1 MLSLN
6 FLKKTKSEE
15 TQDNM
20 NTMRLIILAL
30 KAIGRNKFRMFL
42 TMLGI
47 IIGVASV
54 ITMLAIGQGSKQ
66 SIQQEIGKMGSNML
80 MVHAGSFRSGPARG
94 GAGSAQTLTLEDVEA
109 IEKNCQSVKAV
120 SPQVSGNGQVIAGSN
135 NWSTQ
140 MLGVDIGYF
149 EIRELSVE
157 SGDIFTAR
165 DISSASK
172 VCLVGKTVVQ
182 NLFPDG
188 EDPVGQNIR
197 FKKIP
202 FKVIGVLASKGQST
216 FGQDQDDII
225 IAPFTTVQKRIQG
238 GSRIGSIYASAV
250 SEKDAGAAQ
259 KEIEEALRVQHKLS
273 NADEDDFTVRSQQE
287 LLNTIGSTSRLLTVL
302 LASIAGISLFV
313 GGIGIMNIM
322 YVSVTERTRE
332 IGLRMAVGARG
343 RDIMMQFL
351 IEAVIVSVTGGIVGL
366 LLGLGASFAVG
377 QILKWPTL
385 VTLNS
390 IVISSLVCAIT
401 GIFFGWYPAIKASK
415 LDPIEALRYE

>member
-1 MLSLN
+1 MSLI
-6 FLKKTKSEE
+6 
-15 TQDNM
+15 
-20 NTMRLIILAL
+20 RLIFLAL

-80 MVHAGSFRSGPARG
+80 MVHGGSFRSGPARG
-94 GAGSAQTLTLEDVEA
+94 GAGSAQSLTLDDVNA
-109 IEKNCQSVKAV
+109 LFNNCKLVKAV
-120 SPQVSGNGQVIAGSN
+120 SPLVSGSGQVIAGAN

-140 MLGVDIGYF
+140 MHGVDTGYF
-149 EIRELSVE
+149 QIRELVIE
-157 SGDIFTAR
+157 SGDKFTPK
-165 DISSASK
+165 DVLSAAK
-172 VCLVGKTVVQ
+172 VCILGKTVVE

-188 EDPVGQNIR
+188 EDPVGKSIR

-202 FKVIGVLASKGQST
+202 FKVIGVLASKGQTT

-225 IAPFTTVQKRIQG
+225 VAPFTTVQKRIQG
-238 GSRIGSIYASAV
+238 GTRINSIYASAL
-250 SEKDAGAAQ
+250 SEKHADAAKAEMEEVIRAQ
-259 KEIEEALRVQHKLS
+259 HRINNPA
-273 NADEDDFTVRSQQE
+273 EDDFSVRSQQE
-287 LLNTIGSTSRLLTVL
+287 LLTAISSTSRLLTIL
-302 LASIAGISLFV
+302 LASIAGISLLV

-343 RDIMMQFL
+343 LDIMMQFL
-351 IEAVIVSVTGGIVGL
+351 IEAVIVSVTGGFVGL

-385 VTLNS
+385 VTFNS
-390 IVISSLVCAIT
+390 IFLSSLVCAAT
-401 GIFFGWYPAIKASK
+401 GIFFGWYPAVKASK

>member
-1 MLSLN
+1 
-6 FLKKTKSEE
+6 
-15 TQDNM
+15 M
-20 NTMRLIILAL
+20 NLIRLILLAL

-47 IIGVASV
+47 IIGVGSV

-94 GAGSAQTLTLEDVEA
+94 GAGSAQSLTLEDVET
-109 IEKNCQSVKAV
+109 IRNKCKFVKNV
-120 SPQVSGNGQVIAGSN
+120 SPQVSGNGQVIAGAN

-140 MLGVDIGYF
+140 MFGVDTGYF
-149 EIRELSVE
+149 EIRELAVE
-157 SGDIFTAR
+157 SGDKFTPR
-165 DISSASK
+165 DIASASK
-172 VCLVGKTVVQ
+172 VCLLGKTVVD

-188 EDPVGQNIR
+188 EDPIGQNIR

-202 FKVIGVLASKGQST
+202 FKVIGVLVSKGQSS

-238 GSRIGSIYASAV
+238 GTKIGSIYASAL
-250 SEKDAGAAQ
+250 SEKDADSAKA
-259 KEIEEALRVQHKLS
+259 EIEEVLRVQHKLS
-273 NADEDDFTVRSQQE
+273 VGAENDFTVRSQQE
-287 LLNTIGSTSRLLTVL
+287 LLTAISSTSRLLTIL

-343 RDIMMQFL
+343 IDIMLQFL
-351 IEAVIVSVTGGIVGL
+351 IEAVIVSVTGGFAGL
-366 LLGLGASFAVG
+366 LLGLSATFAVG
-377 QILKWPTL
+377 QILRWPTL
-385 VTLNS
+385 ITINS
-390 IVISSLVCAIT
+390 IFLSSLVCAAT
-401 GIFFGWYPAIKASK
+401 GIFFGWYPAVKASK